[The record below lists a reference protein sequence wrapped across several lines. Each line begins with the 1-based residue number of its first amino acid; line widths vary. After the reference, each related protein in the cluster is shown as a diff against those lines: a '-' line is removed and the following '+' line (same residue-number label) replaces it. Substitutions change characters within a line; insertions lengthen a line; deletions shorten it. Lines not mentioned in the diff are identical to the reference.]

1 MDYPREKGGVRPRM
15 KQRGVFLIGLIL
27 ITVYYFLFPR
37 GSGKEIIVSPDSLT
51 ILELTDSAVSPSSIP
66 ASVVRNGSNTGY
78 LDSDHEL
85 LTLFQAER
93 MAADRHWIAVSG
105 DDGLSLMEP
114 DGRLISR
121 IQDSGYPI
129 VRNGQLFLYRNDSG
143 ILSKINPQNGRYLWS
158 MEYISAITVL
168 DGIPGKTLV
177 GLLDGRVELIDDSG
191 KVLLKYRP
199 GGSRVEAVYGG
210 ALSGDGSKIALI
222 SGLDPQRFVLL
233 EERKNGYRPVAH
245 HDTDT
250 DFRRL
255 VSIDF
260 IRHDGQVLYENNGF
274 VNAVNLNGYGIH
286 PLRFSGRLMN
296 VIDNPVN
303 DTLLLFGKD
312 DGKDSIKIL
321 TWKDRTLFE
330 SSLPSDTAEIV
341 RDRDYTLIVTGNSIA
356 VLEFSV
362 R

>member
-1 MDYPREKGGVRPRM
+1 MN
-15 KQRGVFLIGLIL
+15 QRGVFLIGLIL

-37 GSGKEIIVSPDSLT
+37 GSGKEIIVSPESLT
-51 ILELTDSAVSPSSIP
+51 ILEQIDSTVSPSSIP
-66 ASVVRNGSNTGY
+66 VSVVHSGSTTGY
-78 LDSDHEL
+78 LNSKHEL
-85 LTLFQAER
+85 FTLFRAER
-93 MAADRHWIAVSG
+93 MAADRHWIAVSV

-129 VRNGQLFLYRNDSG
+129 SRNGQLFLYRNDFG

-158 MEYISAITVL
+158 TEYISAITVL
-168 DGIPGKTLV
+168 DAIPGKTLV
-177 GLLDGRVELIDDSG
+177 GLLDGRIELIDDSG
-191 KVLLKYRP
+191 NVLLTYRP
-199 GGSRVEAVYGG
+199 GGSRVEAVYGV
-210 ALSGDGSKIALI
+210 ALSDDGSKIALI

-245 HDTDT
+245 HDTET

-274 VNAVNLNGYGIH
+274 INSVNLNGYGIH
-286 PLRFSGRLMN
+286 PLKLSGRLIN

-303 DTLLLFGKD
+303 NTLLLFSKD
-312 DGKDSIKIL
+312 DGKDSMKIL
-321 TWKDRTLFE
+321 TRQDRTLFE
-330 SSLPSDTAEIV
+330 SPLPSDTAEIV
-341 RDRDYTLIVTGNSIA
+341 RDRDYSLIVTGNSIA

>member
-1 MDYPREKGGVRPRM
+1 M

-37 GSGKEIIVSPDSLT
+37 GSGKELIVSPDSLT
-51 ILELTDSAVSPSSIP
+51 ILEATGSTVSSSSTT
-66 ASVVRNGSNTGY
+66 ASVIRNGNNAGY

-85 LTLFQAER
+85 LNFFKAER
-93 MAADRHWIAVSG
+93 MAVDQHWIAVSG
-105 DDGLSLMEP
+105 DNGLSLMEP

-121 IQDSGYPI
+121 IPDTGYP
-129 VRNGQLFLYRNDSG
+129 VTRNGQLFLYRNDSG
-143 ILSKINPQNGRYLWS
+143 TLSKINPQNGRRLWTK
-158 MEYISAITVL
+158 EFISPITVL

-177 GLLDGRVELIDDSG
+177 GLLDGRMELIDDTG
-191 KVLLKYRP
+191 KALLDYSP

-245 HDTDT
+245 HDTGT

-260 IRHDGQVLYENNGF
+260 IRNDRQVLYENNGY
-274 VNAVNLNGYGIH
+274 VNVVNLNDYGIH
-286 PLRFSGRLMN
+286 PLNLSGRLVN
-296 VIDNPVN
+296 VIDNPVR

-312 DGKDSIKIL
+312 EGNDTMKIL
-321 TWKDRTLFE
+321 TRHDITLFE

-341 RDRDYTLIVTGNSIA
+341 RDRDYALIVSGNSIA
-356 VLEFSV
+356 VLGFSI

>member
-1 MDYPREKGGVRPRM
+1 M

-37 GSGKEIIVSPDSLT
+37 GSGKELILSPDSLT
-51 ILELTDSAVSPSSIP
+51 ILEATGFSVSSSSTTV
-66 ASVVRNGSNTGY
+66 SVVRNGSNAGY
-78 LDSDHEL
+78 LDSGHEL
-85 LTLFQAER
+85 LTFFKADR
-93 MAADRHWIAVSG
+93 MAADRYWIAVSG

-121 IQDSGYPI
+121 IPESGYPAA
-129 VRNGQLFLYRNDSG
+129 RNGQLFLYRNDSG
-143 ILSKINPQNGRYLWS
+143 TLIKINTQNGRRLWTR
-158 MEYISAITVL
+158 EFISAITVL

-177 GLLDGRVELIDDSG
+177 GLLDGRVELIDDTG
-191 KVLLKYRP
+191 EIILDYRP

-222 SGLDPQRFVLL
+222 SGLDPQRFILL

-245 HDTDT
+245 HDTGT

-255 VSIDF
+255 VSIEFVRD
-260 IRHDGQVLYENNGF
+260 DGQVLYENNGY
-274 VNAVNLNGYGIH
+274 VNAVNLNGYRIQ
-286 PLRFSGRLMN
+286 PLILSGRLMTA
-296 VIDNPVN
+296 IDNPVR

-312 DGKDSIKIL
+312 DGKGTMKIL
-321 TWKDRTLFE
+321 TRHDRTLFE

-341 RDRDYTLIVTGNSIA
+341 RDRDYALIVAGNRIA

>member
-1 MDYPREKGGVRPRM
+1 M

-37 GSGKEIIVSPDSLT
+37 SSGKEIIVSPESLI
-51 ILELTDSAVSPSSIP
+51 ILEQIDSRVSPSSIP
-66 ASVVRNGSNTGY
+66 ASVVRSGNTTGY
-78 LDSDHEL
+78 LNSSHEL
-85 LTLFQAER
+85 LSVFQAER
-93 MAADRHWIAVSG
+93 MAVDRHWIAVSG

-121 IQDSGYPI
+121 IHDSGYPI
-129 VRNGQLFLYRNDSG
+129 SRNGQLFLYRNNFG
-143 ILSKINPQNGRYLWS
+143 VLSKINPQDGRYLWS
-158 MEYISAITVL
+158 MEFISAISVL
-168 DGIPGKTLV
+168 EAIPGKTLI
-177 GLLDGRVELIDDSG
+177 GLLDGRIELIDDSG
-191 KVLLKYRP
+191 NILLTYRP

-210 ALSGDGSKIALI
+210 ALSDDGSKVALI

-233 EERKNGYRPVAH
+233 EERKNGYRPIAH
-245 HDTDT
+245 HDTET

-260 IRHDGQVLYENNGF
+260 IRHGGQVLYENNGYI
-274 VNAVNLNGYGIH
+274 NSVNLNGYDIH
-286 PLRFSGRLMN
+286 PLKLTGRLIN
-296 VIDNPVN
+296 IIDNPGN
-303 DTLLLFGKD
+303 DTLLLFSKG
-312 DGKDSIKIL
+312 DGQDSIKIL
-321 TWKDRTLFE
+321 TRQDKTLFE

-341 RDRDYTLIVTGNSIA
+341 RDRDYALIVTGNRIA